1 MATLRI
7 ILSTF
12 RLLNLPNKSQ
22 IYLLLVSI
30 VLLAI
35 FEVVSLGL
43 FLPVITNILQ
53 DDRDFIF
60 FNFLKNYELFFL
72 INIFFI
78 FFIIKSIFNLF
89 LVKKQI
95 NIKNNITANFVTNY
109 FETLLKKNLIFFKKN
124 NTSLLIKN
132 IINEA
137 PELINNI
144 VYSSLLL
151 ITDFVIIFLIAL
163 FILITLHQSHCIYF
177 PSLYYFILFI

>member
-72 INIFFI
+72 INIFKYI
-78 FFIIKSIFNLF
+78 GSSFFAL
-89 LVKKQI
+89 
-95 NIKNNITANFVTNY
+95 Y
-109 FETLLKKNLIFFKKN
+109 FSN
-124 NTSLLIKN
+124 
-132 IINEA
+132 
-137 PELINNI
+137 
-144 VYSSLLL
+144 
-151 ITDFVIIFLIAL
+151 
-163 FILITLHQSHCIYF
+163 
-177 PSLYYFILFI
+177 